1 MRLTNK
7 LSPENLV
14 RYVGSSFKHFY
25 HIRELDHR
33 KCSNRE
39 NNGVLLARIKETNM
53 FLRSDQPINVAL
65 ITQNNSATFI
75 VF

>member
-14 RYVGSSFKHFY
+14 RYVGSSFKRFFHF
-25 HIRELDHR
+25 RELDHG

-65 ITQNNSATFI
+65 ITQINSPTFI